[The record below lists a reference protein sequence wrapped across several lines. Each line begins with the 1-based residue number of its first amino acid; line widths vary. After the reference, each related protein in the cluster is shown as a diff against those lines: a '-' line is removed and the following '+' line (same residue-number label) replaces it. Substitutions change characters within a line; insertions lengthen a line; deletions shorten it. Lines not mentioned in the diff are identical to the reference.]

1 LAAIME
7 NIKFTFQNESKII
20 IYGTYKNTKQISQMV
35 GEYLSKLDDEI
46 VEKVFEV
53 TDIEANII
61 EKNMTK
67 FNQEI

>member
-1 LAAIME
+1 
-7 NIKFTFQNESKII
+7 
-20 IYGTYKNTKQISQMV
+20 MV

>member
-1 LAAIME
+1 ME

>member
-1 LAAIME
+1 MQ